1 MNGSTQ
7 NAASPDAAKRRVHHA
22 YIWLGGIAAAFWMV
36 VAFGFAGIGIVGEL
50 LEDGSLNPMALDVS
64 AGAGSLSIGMS
75 VGLIAGGIGAIVVLA
90 AGIAI
95 GFRALAYK
103 HLWYELDASELSV
116 YSGILSKKRTHVP
129 YQKIQSVD
137 LKAPL
142 VKRVLGLC
150 DVVVDTAGGAAN
162 KAVVIPYLSKQ
173 DAQTLQRELYT
184 LKAEGVPAQAAPAP
198 GGEGAPAANFA
209 PPSGQPLYAGAPPV
223 AESNVLDIG
232 SQAWDEFGGVFASGP
247 VEMEAPSYEYGLT
260 NKEIVLAG
268 MSNSSGV
275 IGGIVGAVV
284 SGIALVAPMLAA
296 VGMYVPDAYD
306 SAAYFVMD
314 AFMGGA
320 LGSLLPV
327 ALLAVVGIALVIWVI
342 ASLATCI
349 QYGGF
354 RARRRGTR
362 IEVELGLLQHNS
374 ITLDVERVQS
384 VVVKQSFIR
393 RIFGYC
399 ELSLGK
405 VNAAQPGNDSNSKA
419 QSDSGCV
426 IHPFVK
432 LDRVD
437 GILHGMIPE
446 YANLPKDEHKVA
458 PVALRRGI
466 VRRCILFGG
475 GFWLAVVAAAAQLAM
490 HAAAGVAYIDEGILF
505 ATDAVAMVLYML
517 AVLILVVDAAAAVL
531 WFRDSRFALDRGMVS
546 LTNGGLSKN
555 TVAIPRTKV
564 QFATAKTNPL
574 QRRAKTATV
583 AATTAAGIGGTSTS
597 LIDVSADMAE
607 TWLAWAE
614 PRRSPEGGMQ

>member
-1 MNGSTQ
+1 MNGPAQ
-7 NAASPDAAKRRVHHA
+7 NAGSSNAEKRRVHHA
-22 YIWLGGIAAAFWMV
+22 YIWLGGIRAGLLSLLIIGISGAGALGELFDEGGFDLVSMGLS
-36 VAFGFAGIGIVGEL
+36 AGLLAGFAVFVVVVFVGLGIGL
-50 LEDGSLNPMALDVS
+50 
-64 AGAGSLSIGMS
+64 
-75 VGLIAGGIGAIVVLA
+75 
-90 AGIAI
+90 
-95 GFRALAYK
+95 RALAYK

-137 LKAPL
+137 LKATL

-184 LKAEGVPAQAAPAP
+184 LKAEVAPAPEAPAP
-198 GGEGAPAANFA
+198 GGQGASAANFA

-232 SQAWDEFGGVFASGP
+232 SQAWNEFGGVFASGP
-247 VEMEAPSYEYGLT
+247 VDMEAPSYEYGLT

-275 IGGIVGAVV
+275 VGGIVGAAV

-296 VGMYVPDAYD
+296 VGTYVPDAYD
-306 SAAYFVMD
+306 SAAYFVTD

-384 VVVKQSFIR
+384 VVVKQSFVR

-437 GILHGMIPE
+437 AILHGMVPE
-446 YANLPKDEHKVA
+446 YADLPKEGHKVA

-475 GFWLAVVAAAAQLAM
+475 GFWLAVFAAAAQLAM
-490 HAAAGVAYIDEGILF
+490 HAAAGVAYIDGGIMF
-505 ATDAVAMVLYML
+505 ATDAVATVLYVL
-517 AVLILVVDAAAAVL
+517 AFLILVADAAAAVL

-555 TVAIPRTKV
+555 TVSIPRTKV
-564 QFATAKTNPL
+564 QFATAKANPL
-574 QRRAKTATV
+574 QRRARTATV
-583 AATTAAGIGGTSTS
+583 VATTAAGIGGTSTS
-597 LIDVSADMAE
+597 LIDVSADMADA
-607 TWLAWAE
+607 WLAWAE
-614 PRRSPEGGMQ
+614 PRKVPEGGNR